1 MKIKNKKLHRIDF
14 KHSKSTGDYDEHD
27 DYDEIYGKAVV
38 DEGDDNTENYIDAGL
53 IEAYFLNV
61 EDIKEP
67 VHFLLDSI
75 SGDHERLAKYFDD
88 ENKIN
93 DKIRKLLKLSEE
105 DVRMMSLNFL
115 YIHKLK
121 VLKKYR
127 GLGIGKTLMQAMIND
142 YKRDSSLAFLIAA
155 PLQFSGREIN
165 DDPSAKESFNNRT
178 EAQSRNKLIKLYES
192 YGFKNIPGG
201 QGDMVAYIGDWFF

>member
-1 MKIKNKKLHRIDF
+1 MN
-14 KHSKSTGDYDEHD
+14 
-27 DYDEIYGKAVV
+27 
-38 DEGDDNTENYIDAGL
+38 L

-142 YKRDSSLAFLIAA
+142 YKRDSSFAFLIAA

-178 EAQSRNKLIKLYES
+178 EAQSRKKLIELYES
-192 YGFKNIPGG
+192 YGFLKIPGG
-201 QGDMVAYIGDWFF
+201 EGDMVAYIGDWFF